1 MSLPIV
7 FVLYFIAAA
16 VLVFFSIK
24 CADYVDLLDKKTNI
38 SGAFIGGVILAAV
51 TSLPELVTSLSA
63 VFVVDNPSLIIGNVL
78 GSNIFN
84 LCIFGGAVLLCAKAF
99 SKATIGKAHV
109 ATLLCTLAACAM
121 MALVF
126 WINSGDL
133 AFGQIPV
140 INVNVMSLLI
150 LVVYFISFR
159 FLSNDDADNDEED
172 TSPLTVRQIIFRF
185 ILMALG
191 LVVMSMAVTW
201 LTDELQARLDLD
213 ASLAGAIFLGVA
225 TSLPELTSSIALIRR
240 RNFNAMVG
248 NVVGS
253 NMFNFTIFSV
263 ADIISGAVIYPAA
276 AVVSYQTKNMLIFSV
291 LSSLI
296 VMGTILLQGRV
307 KQKEQKG
314 GLLVVY
320 AALGVLVIASYITTL
335 VLPFSPL

>member
-7 FVLYFIAAA
+7 FVLYFISAA

-38 SGAFIGGVILAAV
+38 SGAFIGGVVLAAV

-63 VFVVDNPSLIIGNVL
+63 VFVVNNPSLIIGNVL

-84 LCIFGGAVLLCAKAF
+84 LCIFGGAAILSVKAF
-99 SKATIGKAHV
+99 SKCAIGKAHV

-121 MALVF
+121 MAVTF
-126 WINSGDL
+126 WYDAGEM

-159 FLSNDDADNDEED
+159 FLSNDDTDNNEED
-172 TSPLTVRQIIFRF
+172 TSPLTVRQIIVRF
-185 ILMALG
+185 IFMALG
-191 LVVMSMAVTW
+191 LVVMSIAVTW
-201 LTDELQARLDLD
+201 LTDELQARMDLD

-225 TSLPELTSSIALIRR
+225 TSLPELTSSIALVRR

-276 AVVSYQTKNMLIFSV
+276 AAVSYQTKNMLLFGV
-291 LSSLI
+291 VSSLL
-296 VMGTILLQGRV
+296 VMGTILLQGRW
-307 KQKEQKG
+307 KQKPQRG
-314 GLLVVY
+314 GLLAVY
-320 AALGVLVIASYITTL
+320 ALLGVLVIVSYITSL
-335 VLPFSPL
+335 VLPFSLL

>member
-38 SGAFIGGVILAAV
+38 SGAFIGGVVLAAV
-51 TSLPELVTSLSA
+51 TSLPEFVTSLSA
-63 VFVVDNPSLIIGNVL
+63 VFVVNNPSLIIGNVL

-84 LCIFGGAVLLCAKAF
+84 LCIFGGAAILSVKAF
-99 SKATIGKAHV
+99 SKSTIGKAHI

-126 WINSGDL
+126 WINNGEL

-150 LVVYFISFR
+150 LVVYCISFR
-159 FLSNDDADNDEED
+159 FLSNDDTDNEEED
-172 TSPLTVRQIIFRF
+172 ASPLTVKQIIFRF
-185 ILMALG
+185 IMMALG
-191 LVVMSMAVTW
+191 LVAMSMAVTW

-225 TSLPELTSSIALIRR
+225 TSLPELTSSITLIRH
-240 RNFNAMVG
+240 RNFNAMIG
-248 NVVGS
+248 NVIGS

-276 AVVSYQTKNMLIFSV
+276 AAVSYQTKNMLIFGV

-296 VMGTILLQGRV
+296 VMAAILLQGRM
-307 KQKEQKG
+307 KEKMQKG
-314 GLLVVY
+314 GVLAVY
-320 AALGVLVIASYITTL
+320 ALLGVLILASYITSL
-335 VLPFSPL
+335 VLPFSLL

>member
-7 FVLYFIAAA
+7 FLLYAVSAA

-84 LCIFGGAVLLCAKAF
+84 LCIFGGAAILAAKAF
-99 SKATIGKAHV
+99 SVCKIGKAHIASIV
-109 ATLLCTLAACAM
+109 CTLASFGLI
-121 MALVF
+121 ALTF
-126 WINSGDL
+126 WVDRGET

-140 INVNVMSLLI
+140 VNINVMSVLI

-159 FLSNDDADNDEED
+159 FLSNDDTDNDEED
-172 TSPLTVRQIIFRF
+172 TSSLTVKQIVVRF
-185 ILMALG
+185 VLMALG
-191 LVVMSMAVTW
+191 LVAMSMAVTY
-201 LTDELQARLDLD
+201 LTDVLQERLRLD

-248 NVVGS
+248 NVIGS

-263 ADIISGAVIYPAA
+263 ADIVSGAVIYSAA
-276 AVVSYQTKNMLIFSV
+276 STVSYQTKNMLIFGV
-291 LSSLI
+291 VSSLSL
-296 VMGTILLQGRV
+296 MTAILLQRRTAN
-307 KQKEQKG
+307 KPQKG
-314 GLLVVY
+314 GLIGVY
-320 AALGVLVIASYITTL
+320 VLLGVIVIASYVLSL
-335 VLPFSPL
+335 VLPFSPF